1 MTRIPLDSRFTMEP
15 GDLSYPQQF
24 TISGDES

>member
-1 MTRIPLDSRFTMEP
+1 MTRIPLDSRFTMESV
-15 GDLSYPQQF
+15 DLSYPQQF